1 MDWSE
6 NRLSVICWRILLV
19 LLALRSAV
27 VYAPFLAKIN
37 EHAIIIIPASFCPLY
52 QNNSI
57 YQLVAAGL
65 QEKIE

>member
-1 MDWSE
+1 
-6 NRLSVICWRILLV
+6 LLV